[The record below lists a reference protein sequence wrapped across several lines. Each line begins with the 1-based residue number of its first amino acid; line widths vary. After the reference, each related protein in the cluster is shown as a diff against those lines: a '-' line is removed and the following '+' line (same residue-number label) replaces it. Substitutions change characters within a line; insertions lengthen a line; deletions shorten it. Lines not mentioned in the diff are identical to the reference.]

1 MLFKRISRSSAE
13 TVFVVVKNVSG
24 GTLTANYS
32 CTWDVSTADGVR
44 VTKPAVLTQVLFAGV
59 ADADIANNAYGL
71 IQVYGYRSNAYITY
85 SSVSIVAGD
94 ALGTGVAIS
103 WGLERIA
110 DGATGDAGSFAYA
123 MAAVASST
131 AVAHY
136 TNSAVFLRAM

>member
-1 MLFKRISRSSAE
+1 MLFKRISRTSAE

-32 CTWDVSTADGVR
+32 CAWDVSAADGVR
-44 VTKPAVLTQVLFAGV
+44 VTKPAILTQVCFAGV

-71 IQVYGYRSNAYITY
+71 IQVYGYRSNAYVQY

-94 ALGTGVAIS
+94 TLGTGIAAD
-103 WGLERIA
+103 WGLERLA
-110 DGATGDAGSFAYA
+110 DGATGDAAAFAFA
-123 MAAVASST
+123 AAAVASST

-136 TNSAVFLRAM
+136 TNTAVFLRAM

>member
-1 MLFKRISRSSAE
+1 MLFKRISRASAE

-32 CTWDVSTADGVR
+32 CCWDVSAADGVR
-44 VTKPAVLTQVLFAGV
+44 VTQPAVLTQVCYAGV

-103 WGLERIA
+103 WGLERLG
-110 DGATGDAGSFAYA
+110 DGATGDAGSFAFA
-123 MAAVASST
+123 AAAVASSS
-131 AVAHY
+131 AVAVY